1 MSKEK
6 LTQQLKG
13 QRVSNNLQKSAIRM
27 IELAIEDKQCLIY
40 LKSVRDLI
48 SIAIKQIEEKEINK

>member
-6 LTQQLKG
+6 VTHELKG
-13 QRVSNNLQKSAIRM
+13 QRVFNNLQKSAIRM
-27 IELAIEDKQCLIY
+27 IELAIENKQSLIY

-48 SIAIKQIEEKEINK
+48 NAAIKQIEEKEL

>member
-13 QRVSNNLQKSAIRM
+13 QRVFNNLQKSAIRM

-48 SIAIKQIEEKEINK
+48 SVAIKQIEEKEENK

>member
-13 QRVSNNLQKSAIRM
+13 QRVANNLQKSVIRM
-27 IELAIEDKQCLIY
+27 IELAIENKQYLIY
-40 LKSVRDLI
+40 LESVRDLI
-48 SIAIKQIEEKEINK
+48 NGAIKQIEQKEVRK

>member
-6 LTQQLKG
+6 LTQELKG
-13 QRVSNNLQKSAIRM
+13 QRVFNNLQKSAIRM

-48 SIAIKQIEEKEINK
+48 SAAIKQIEEKEVNK